1 MSDQFPSESRIPPMA
16 EPSAQVSEPVVQ
28 DSRGRSSS
36 TANAAQRRAQLSQ
49 QPRFSLGAQQ
59 SGGSLFSL
67 SAQTSDGAPS
77 ARAQDDLLLD
87 QTSRAQLIAR
97 TDELSSRQHA
107 SDDSHRSVTPAVGL
121 LSNRFDQIRSP
132 SSLQQR
138 SSSGGGVG
146 VQRPP
151 ERRSLFDSEAI
162 ARNPYGNFMAGG
174 SSRASTASSSGTEVR
189 GFTSHLSF
197 SLPENLQRTIDAA
210 HAPQAIDAQP
220 QLRPDTIITMA
231 HLHQLFP
238 ALFGDR
244 VPVAEPFDLW
254 PKSAYPAT
262 LDIYDQGPD
271 APPLSDSQRDVLRHT
286 RSGAIAPVYN
296 GDQLTIDGLYPFLQ
310 AWKDYRLHY
319 GQKDLITSFSEQ
331 IIITLALKFWPDLSG
346 DPLTLFRRNFIGPE
360 NEPVLFRMLHEF
372 FQCSDTASARTSL
385 EQCARLYA
393 QSYPFRQP
401 SRAIQWLLGY
411 YDKFYRLKTLLWRYS
426 LLVTLRS

>member
-1 MSDQFPSESRIPPMA
+1 
-16 EPSAQVSEPVVQ
+16 
-28 DSRGRSSS
+28 
-36 TANAAQRRAQLSQ
+36 
-49 QPRFSLGAQQ
+49 
-59 SGGSLFSL
+59 
-67 SAQTSDGAPS
+67 
-77 ARAQDDLLLD
+77 
-87 QTSRAQLIAR
+87 
-97 TDELSSRQHA
+97 
-107 SDDSHRSVTPAVGL
+107 
-121 LSNRFDQIRSP
+121 
-132 SSLQQR
+132 
-138 SSSGGGVG
+138 
-146 VQRPP
+146 
-151 ERRSLFDSEAI
+151 
-162 ARNPYGNFMAGG
+162 
-174 SSRASTASSSGTEVR
+174 
-189 GFTSHLSF
+189 
-197 SLPENLQRTIDAA
+197 
-210 HAPQAIDAQP
+210 
-220 QLRPDTIITMA
+220 MA

-244 VPVAEPFDLW
+244 LPVAEPFDLW

-372 FQCSDTASARTSL
+372 FHSFDTASARTSL
-385 EQCARLYA
+385 ERCARLYA

-411 YDKFYRLKTLLWRYS
+411 YDKFIFRLRCCGETVLPSQDVIVEIFFTGYPAFLSRAVQANSSRLANIADARLATFQYLNS
-426 LLVTLRS
+426 SSAIAEVGPLSRAPCR